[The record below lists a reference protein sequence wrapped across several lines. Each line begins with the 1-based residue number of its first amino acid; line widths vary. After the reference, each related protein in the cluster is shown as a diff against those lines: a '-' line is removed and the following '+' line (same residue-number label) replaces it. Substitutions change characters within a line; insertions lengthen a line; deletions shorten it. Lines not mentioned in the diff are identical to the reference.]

1 MERVNRRVFDFTR
14 FILYSSVQRELV
26 SLTPVVAPSLS
37 KEKEGKKG
45 GGSHFVEELTQQD
58 WPPPLSRQILKFHRD
73 ERFNYG
79 NIKYPSILTWKLNRF
94 YDGERRRGYPF
105 TMP

>member
-37 KEKEGKKG
+37 KEKEGKRRG
-45 GGSHFVEELTQQD
+45 GVSL
-58 WPPPLSRQILKFHRD
+58 
-73 ERFNYG
+73 
-79 NIKYPSILTWKLNRF
+79 
-94 YDGERRRGYPF
+94 RRRINAARLAFPPF
-105 TMP
+105 LHSRGKFSNFTVTNDSITGI

>member
-37 KEKEGKKG
+37 KEKEGK
-45 GGSHFVEELTQQD
+45 
-58 WPPPLSRQILKFHRD
+58 
-73 ERFNYG
+73 
-79 NIKYPSILTWKLNRF
+79 
-94 YDGERRRGYPF
+94 RRGGL
-105 TMP
+105 TSSKN